1 MADALLK
8 WAQSNTHSKTIRD
21 YKHDILQYCE
31 NLAVLPSSESSM
43 QQEISLL
50 RSSVLNSLLDVSMR
64 LNWSCSTFALSV
76 HLFDNYTSKNKI
88 DLSKCVLLGF
98 CCLWI
103 SFKYNENKPKAK
115 LLGALL
121 KRAGY
126 PPESRN
132 DFIQLE
138 FSILESINWDLSFI
152 SPDTLVDLILDS
164 NDPNYNEKRLGA
176 IFLCEISLFNTDIM
190 HNYSCNEIANC
201 AISLTNVAWKNLRH
215 KHIKNHKYYQLDN
228 IILNSILNLEPA
240 IKFKYLNSPTYSN
253 CSIISN
259 LINLAVQF
267 LREEQINQNQS
278 SAYWN
283 PNSNCDSQIKNNQ
296 LYLVSPMASP
306 VTPSLRIQTHNSQ
319 SSTLTPQYLLPTP
332 GTTPTSANYGITSN
346 TRGSSSLYSTPAQQR
361 TIPLSSRSSN
371 SLSDHFYSPIVKR
384 PLTKPL
390 DSNFNHHN
398 RHIPILT
405 RSKAKRYMQI
415 DGYLNE
421 IPNVLLSQQ
430 LDHHSTTHS
439 FKRRKM

>member
-1 MADALLK
+1 MDETLLK
-8 WAQSNTHSKTIRD
+8 WAQSHTHSKTIRD
-21 YKHDILQYCE
+21 YKHDILQHCE
-31 NLAVLPSSESSM
+31 GLALKPSSQPAM
-43 QQEISLL
+43 QQEITLL
-50 RSSVLNSLLDVSMR
+50 RSSVLNSLLDVTLR

-76 HLFDNYTSKNKI
+76 HLFDHYTSKNKI

-103 SFKYNENKPKAK
+103 SFKFNENKPKAK

-126 PPESRN
+126 PPESKS

-138 FSILESINWDLSFI
+138 FQILESINWDLSFI

-164 NDPNYNEKRLGA
+164 NDPNFNEKRLGA

-190 HNYSCNEIANC
+190 TNYSCNEIANS

-215 KHIKNHKYYQLDN
+215 KHIINHKYYQLDN
-228 IILNSILNLEPA
+228 LILNSILNLEPG
-240 IKFKYLNSPTYSN
+240 IKFKYLNSSNYSN

-278 SAYWN
+278 SAYW
-283 PNSNCDSQIKNNQ
+283 STSANCDPQVKSNQ
-296 LYLVSPMASP
+296 LYMVSPMASP
-306 VTPSLRIQTHNSQ
+306 VTPSLRIQQQHHSQ
-319 SSTLTPQYLLPTP
+319 SNPITPQYLLPTP
-332 GTTPTSANYGITSN
+332 GTTPTSSNFCITSS
-346 TRGSSSLYSTPAQQR
+346 TRSSLYSTPAQQR
-361 TIPLSSRSSN
+361 QIPSRSST
-371 SLSDHFYSPIVKR
+371 SLSDHLYSPIVKR
-384 PLTKPL
+384 LPSNPAM
-390 DSNFNHHN
+390 DSSFNHQN

-405 RSKAKRYMQI
+405 RSKARRYLQI

-430 LDHHSTTHS
+430 LDNHSTTHN
-439 FKRRKM
+439 FKRRKL